1 MIELTTED
9 TEKHC
14 RALEIIGVP
23 EELQVEMLERFVVT
37 FEGGED
43 AKIE

>member
-14 RALEIIGVP
+14 KTLEDIGCP
-23 EELQVEMLERFVVT
+23 EELQIEMLERFVTT
-37 FEGGED
+37 FEGGEN
-43 AKIE
+43 ATLY